1 MNLSKLFYLCLT
13 ILITINTTTKI
24 FSKNLK
30 EMDNNLIRPEYLKVG
45 DTIAIIAPSGV
56 LNDHENYINKAKKLL
71 ESWELNVIIGKNVF
85 NNYGHFSGTD
95 KERTKDFQRALD
107 DKTISAIWCAR
118 GGYGAMRIIDDLDYT
133 EYLKTPKW
141 IIGYSDITA
150 IHNDLHI
157 LGSESIHSIMCKSL
171 ENKDINNDRSI
182 QALKNVLFGNKLSYN
197 FNNKPENKLGKT
209 SGQIVGGNLTLLH
222 GLIGSKSSINT
233 DGKIL
238 FIEDLGEYHYHI
250 DRMLISL
257 KRAGYFDNCNGLVV
271 GDFSDL
277 RKNTTPFG
285 KNIKEIIL
293 DAVKEFN
300 FPVLF
305 DFPAGHEELNMPIIL
320 GRNIIMDINNSKS
333 TIEFL

>member
-1 MNLSKLFYLCLT
+1 MNLNKLFYLCLT

-24 FSKNLK
+24 FSKDLK

-71 ESWELNVIIGKNVF
+71 ESWELNVIIGKNIF

-171 ENKDINNDRSI
+171 EDKDINNDRSI
-182 QALKNVLFGNKLSYN
+182 QALKDVLFGNKLSYN

-293 DAVKEFN
+293 DAVKGFN

>member
-1 MNLSKLFYLCLT
+1 MNLNKLFYLCLT

-30 EMDNNLIRPEYLKVG
+30 EMDNNLIRPEYLKAG
-45 DTIAIIAPSGV
+45 DTIAIVAPSGV

-71 ESWELNVIIGKNVF
+71 ESWELNVIIGKNIF

-157 LGSESIHSIMCKSL
+157 LGSESIHSIMCKSI
-171 ENKDINNDRSI
+171 EDKNINNDRSI
-182 QALKNVLFGNKLSYN
+182 QALKDVLFGNKLSYN

-285 KNIKEIIL
+285 KDIKEIIL

-320 GRNIIMDINNSKS
+320 GRDIIMDINNSQS

>member
-1 MNLSKLFYLCLT
+1 MNLNKLFYLCLT

-24 FSKNLK
+24 FSKDLK

-171 ENKDINNDRSI
+171 EDKDINNDRSI
-182 QALKNVLFGNKLSYN
+182 QALKDVLFGNKLSYN

-320 GRNIIMDINNSKS
+320 GRNIIMDINSSKS

>member
-1 MNLSKLFYLCLT
+1 MNLNKLFYLCLT

-24 FSKNLK
+24 FSKDLK

-171 ENKDINNDRSI
+171 EDKDINNDRSI
-182 QALKNVLFGNKLSYN
+182 QALKDVLFGNKLSYN

-233 DGKIL
+233 AGKIL

-320 GRNIIMDINNSKS
+320 GRNIIMDINSSKS

>member
-1 MNLSKLFYLCLT
+1 MNLNKLFYLFFT
-13 ILITINTTTKI
+13 ILITINATTEI
-24 FSKNLK
+24 SSKNLK
-30 EMDNNLIRPEYLKVG
+30 KMDNDLIRPEYLKAG
-45 DTIAIIAPSGV
+45 DTIAIVAPSGV
-56 LNDHENYINKAKKLL
+56 LNDQENYIKKAKKLL

-95 KERTKDFQRALD
+95 EERTKDFQKALD

-118 GGYGAMRIIDDLDYT
+118 GGYGAMRIIDDLDYSK
-133 EYLKTPKW
+133 YLEKPKW

-150 IHNDLHI
+150 IHNDLNI
-157 LGSESIHSIMCKSL
+157 LGSESIHGIMCKSL
-171 ENKDINNDRSI
+171 EDKDINNDRSI
-182 QALKNVLFGNKLSYN
+182 KALKDVLFGKKLS
-197 FNNKPENKLGKT
+197 NNLNHIPENKLGKT
-209 SGQIVGGNLTLLH
+209 SGKIVGGNLTLLH
-222 GLIGSKSSINT
+222 CLIGSKSSINT
-233 DGKIL
+233 EGKIL

-257 KRAGYFDNCNGLVV
+257 KRAGYFDNCNGLIV

-293 DAVKEFN
+293 DAVKEFD

-320 GRNIIMDINNSKS
+320 GRDIIMDVNNSKS